1 MSPVDDRKSLPVI
14 RIQATEGWFSV
25 NLRELWD
32 FRELLYFLVWRDIKV
47 RYKETAVGVAWILLQ
62 PLAMMLVFTVFFGKL
77 ARIPS
82 GSIPYP
88 VFVLSGL
95 LPWQFFSR
103 AISECAASLIFDQR
117 LVSKVYFPRLLIPIA
132 KVLAGL
138 IDFMISVT
146 LLVVLMLFY
155 DVSPG
160 KTVFLVPLFVLLMVT
175 AALGIGSWLAALNIE
190 FRDFGVALPF
200 LIQLWMFL
208 SPVVYP
214 SDMVPEQWRMLYGLN
229 PVAGM
234 VEGFRWSLFGAE
246 GALSASMLTAS
257 CLVSLVVLV
266 GGLLWFRRRER
277 LFTDILG

>member
-1 MSPVDDRKSLPVI
+1 MI
-14 RIQATEGWFSV
+14 RIQATEGWFTI

-82 GSIPYP
+82 GAIPYP

-138 IDFMISVT
+138 IDFMISVI

-155 DVSPG
+155 DVAPG
-160 KTVFLVPLFVLLMVT
+160 KTVFVAPFFVLLMVV
-175 AALGIGSWLAALNIE
+175 AALGIGSWLAAFNIE

-214 SDMVPEQWRMLYGLN
+214 SEMVPEQWRMFYGLN

-234 VEGFRWSLFGAE
+234 VEGFRWALFGGQ
-246 GALSASMLTAS
+246 GALSASMLAAS
-257 CLVSLVVLV
+257 CLVSLMVLI
-266 GGLLWFRRRER
+266 GGLLWFRRREKM
-277 LFTDILG
+277 FSDILG

>member
-1 MSPVDDRKSLPVI
+1 MSPGDRNVTTPVI
-14 RIQATEGWFSV
+14 RIEPRKGWLAIDF
-25 NLRELWD
+25 RELWD

-103 AISECAASLIFDQR
+103 AVSECAASLIYDQR

-155 DVSPG
+155 DVAPG
-160 KTVFLVPLFVLLMVT
+160 KTVFVAPFFVLLMVV
-175 AALGIGSWLAALNIE
+175 AALGIGSWLAAFNIE

-246 GALSASMLTAS
+246 AALSASMLTAS

>member
-1 MSPVDDRKSLPVI
+1 MDDRKSLPVI

-103 AISECAASLIFDQR
+103 AVSECAASLIFDQR
-117 LVSKVYFPRLLIPIA
+117 LVSKE
-132 KVLAGL
+132 
-138 IDFMISVT
+138 
-146 LLVVLMLFY
+146 
-155 DVSPG
+155 
-160 KTVFLVPLFVLLMVT
+160 
-175 AALGIGSWLAALNIE
+175 IGRAH
-190 FRDFGVALPF
+190 V
-200 LIQLWMFL
+200 
-208 SPVVYP
+208 
-214 SDMVPEQWRMLYGLN
+214 
-229 PVAGM
+229 
-234 VEGFRWSLFGAE
+234 
-246 GALSASMLTAS
+246 
-257 CLVSLVVLV
+257 
-266 GGLLWFRRRER
+266 
-277 LFTDILG
+277 